1 MYREKTLTLTLL
13 LSVLSGSGV
22 FKNWDSCTLSEPAH
36 RRGEVHVLVVH
47 HKTQHPTTRS
57 TAETMKGL
65 AGGIHVK
72 RRGLLLMERTNCAEA
87 RPRALEREIRSDQV
101 NDIAG
106 LGYALDSFFGDKSH
120 PFKLPCDGLM
130 RE

>member
-1 MYREKTLTLTLL
+1 
-13 LSVLSGSGV
+13 
-22 FKNWDSCTLSEPAH
+22 
-36 RRGEVHVLVVH
+36 
-47 HKTQHPTTRS
+47 
-57 TAETMKGL
+57 
-65 AGGIHVK
+65 
-72 RRGLLLMERTNCAEA
+72 MERTNCAKT

-120 PFKLPCDGLM
+120 TFKLPCDGLV